1 MEMISAGLRIRQAQS
16 SDHTALAKLWR
27 RSVEATHHFL
37 PHGEVERL
45 FGDVRNVYLPGV
57 NIVWLAEFAPTGQN
71 AAGAQAPGQTVCV
84 QRVDGGTLAGFIGCN
99 GPQVEMLFVE
109 PRCFRLGVGGALL
122 AHVRS
127 VHPRLTLD
135 VNEQNPQALAFYERQ
150 GFRVVGRSALDGQGK
165 PYPLLH
171 MEWQGD
177 TV

>member
-1 MEMISAGLRIRQAQS
+1 M
-16 SDHTALAKLWR
+16 
-27 RSVEATHHFL
+27 EATHHFL

-45 FGDVRNVYLPGV
+45 FSDVRNVYLPSV
-57 NIVWLAEFAPTGQN
+57 NIVWLAELASTGLDP
-71 AAGAQAPGQTVCV
+71 AGPQAPGQPACV
-84 QRVDGGTLAGFIGCN
+84 QRADGGTLAGFIGCN

-109 PRCFRLGVGGALL
+109 PRCFRHGVGGALL
-122 AHVRS
+122 AHVRA

>member
-71 AAGAQAPGQTVCV
+71 AAGAQAPAAAAAVS
-84 QRVDGGTLAGFIGCN
+84 R
-99 GPQVEMLFVE
+99 P
-109 PRCFRLGVGGALL
+109 
-122 AHVRS
+122 
-127 VHPRLTLD
+127 
-135 VNEQNPQALAFYERQ
+135 
-150 GFRVVGRSALDGQGK
+150 
-165 PYPLLH
+165 
-171 MEWQGD
+171 
-177 TV
+177 